1 MTHLSVSLNARRSTE
16 SLSQINVFSVEYKLI
31 IIIII
36 IFMIIVMS
44 WRDSRTS
51 KYVINR
57 CVVM

>member
-1 MTHLSVSLNARRSTE
+1 MTHLSVSLNTRGSTE
-16 SLSQINVFSVEYKLI
+16 SLRQINVFSVEYKLI

-36 IFMIIVMS
+36 FSIIVMS

-57 CVVM
+57 CVAM